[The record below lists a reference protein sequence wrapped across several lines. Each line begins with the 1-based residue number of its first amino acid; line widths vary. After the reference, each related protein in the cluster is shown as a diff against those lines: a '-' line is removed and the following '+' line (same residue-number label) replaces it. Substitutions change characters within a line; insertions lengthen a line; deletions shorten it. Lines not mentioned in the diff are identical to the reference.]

1 MIRKRFSCVVS
12 IDHVVYLAT
21 MWSGGERE
29 RGGERTVRRRMTVL
43 DCQKTMFTA
52 VKCSPDCLLWRLLAT
67 MHCSCLFQTPHP
79 LFLSSGVFIN
89 NSSMISLWMWRIC
102 LGLRKIRLAFVP
114 LCSASAQ
121 CVCSFYPPVYL
132 SVPGSVSGCS
142 CASGQQSQQQPSNFS
157 FLLHNPRATCHRH
170 AQPMQPCSLQLAACL
185 CRLIMEMHSQ
195 GPWSKERWGRGRERG
210 GGIVRELVMAS
221 FVNGIERT
229 KSCISWIRDRFS
241 LSPSLFLFLSLSN

>member
-1 MIRKRFSCVVS
+1 MCCFNRSCRSPGYNVIS
-12 IDHVVYLAT
+12 
-21 MWSGGERE
+21 WQEGERGRE
-29 RGGERTVRRRMTVL
+29 RAVRHRMTVL

-52 VKCSPDCLLWRLLAT
+52 VKCSSDCLLWRLLAT
-67 MHCSCLFQTPHP
+67 MYCSCLFQTTPHP
-79 LFLSSGVFIN
+79 LPLSSGVFIN

-142 CASGQQSQQQPSNFS
+142 CASGQQSQQPSNFS

-195 GPWSKERWGRGRERG
+195 GPWSRDGGGREREQG
-210 GGIVRELVMAS
+210 VGGIVRELVMAS